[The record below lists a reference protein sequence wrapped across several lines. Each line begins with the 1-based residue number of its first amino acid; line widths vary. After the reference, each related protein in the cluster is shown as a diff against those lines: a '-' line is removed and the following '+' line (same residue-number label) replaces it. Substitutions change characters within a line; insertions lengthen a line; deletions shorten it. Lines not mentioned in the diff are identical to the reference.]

1 MDEPEDKIDLGEDLG
16 LVPIEQAYQL
26 LGIEN
31 LRLYYDLA
39 KRAIMIEA
47 RVGKAL
53 RSSKS
58 DKSVLFAGTT
68 RGAIPVRT
76 IDKRAPEGLRLMVS
90 VYILKPRGLIG
101 MREKR
106 AKEVL
111 EARILRGEQ
120 G

>member
-1 MDEPEDKIDLGEDLG
+1 MDDAETEIDLGDDLG
-16 LVPIEQAYQL
+16 MVPIEQAYQL

-31 LRLYYDLA
+31 LRLYYDPT
-39 KRAIMIEA
+39 KCAIMIEA
-47 RVGKAL
+47 KIGKAL

-68 RGAIPVRT
+68 RGAIPVRH
-76 IDKRAPEGLRLMVS
+76 IDKRAPDGLRLMVS
-90 VYILKPRGLIG
+90 VYIPKPKGLMG
-101 MREKR
+101 VREKR

-111 EARILRGEQ
+111 QARILRGEQ